1 MFYLRMHKY
10 RVSNPCFVTQGCTL
24 YNITFPSL
32 CSPIFFIKALSTANL
47 FSILTSFPNRGF
59 LYCVC
64 VSVRVCDLKI
74 CIMHF
79 GVWQVEMVSSFLCFF
94 FKTRLAVQIIS
105 HKIQQPLLRWSVVVC
120 VLPFWEVNIG
130 CVESHWH
137 VRGVTFASAERFA
150 RAPAARQLEISAGM
164 QNLITTLI
172 FTLSLS
178 YSLCL
183 CLRVS
188 TSPPFSGTLSSLL
201 RGAAHL
207 HSWRDLLIPSFSP
220 APHSL
225 HSYLLHFCIFSLY
238 SSEIF
243 FSSFCEGHHESSSTA
258 LPIPS
263 KG

>member
-1 MFYLRMHKY
+1 
-10 RVSNPCFVTQGCTL
+10 
-24 YNITFPSL
+24 
-32 CSPIFFIKALSTANL
+32 
-47 FSILTSFPNRGF
+47 
-59 LYCVC
+59 
-64 VSVRVCDLKI
+64 
-74 CIMHF
+74 
-79 GVWQVEMVSSFLCFF
+79 MVSSFLCFF

-137 VRGVTFASAERFA
+137 VRGVTFTSAERVA

-207 HSWRDLLIPSFSP
+207 HSWRDLLLLSFSP

-225 HSYLLHFCIFSLY
+225 HSYLLLFHFCIFSLY
-238 SSEIF
+238 SSEF
-243 FSSFCEGHHESSSTA
+243 FFLPFVRATMSQAPLLYQFHQKANQQSQSRAVLRTVILSESNRQSSKSKQA
-258 LPIPS
+258 LR
-263 KG
+263 